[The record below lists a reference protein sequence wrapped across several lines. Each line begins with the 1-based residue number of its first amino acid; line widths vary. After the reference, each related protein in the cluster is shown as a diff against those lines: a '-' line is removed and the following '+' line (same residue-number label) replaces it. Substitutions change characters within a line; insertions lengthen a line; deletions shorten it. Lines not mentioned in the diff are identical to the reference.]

1 MPQGPRLS
9 LKRYFEILMPGLVPG
24 ISVFGKVV
32 PVPVVNGVL
41 RACWFAVLA
50 CLVVTPASAQDA
62 VADFFRGKQIT
73 IYVGSSAGGGYDTY
87 ARLISRY
94 FGSHIPGN
102 PTVVVENM
110 PGAGSNKAAGYVY
123 SVAPKDGTAMAA
135 VFPGA
140 LLDPLIGDVNVQR
153 DPNKLI
159 YVGNANSDVYIC
171 FLRSDAPAK
180 TFQDTFSNEVI
191 LGASNAGGTTRDLP
205 AMMNNLLGTKFR
217 VVTGYAGSKEITL
230 AIERNEVNGAC
241 GIGWTGL
248 PTMHPDWFSKKLM
261 NVIVQVDIKGHPDLN
276 KIGVPLATQFAKT
289 DEDRQVME
297 LIESQGVFGR
307 PYVMPPG
314 VPPERVAA
322 LRNAFVETF
331 KDPALRAEGDKIQ
344 LDLDYMSGDDLQAL
358 VAKLY
363 ALPPNIVAR
372 AKQALIYSPPK

>member
-1 MPQGPRLS
+1 MPTVRP
-9 LKRYFEILMPGLVPG
+9 
-24 ISVFGKVV
+24 
-32 PVPVVNGVL
+32 VL
-41 RACWFAVLA
+41 RLGLVLA
-50 CLVVTPASAQDA
+50 CLAAKSFAAMPAHAQDA
-62 VADFFRGKQIT
+62 VADFFRGKQIAL
-73 IYVGSSAGGGYDTY
+73 YVGSSAGGGYDTY

-94 FGSHIPGN
+94 FGNHIPGN

-110 PGAGSNKAAGYVY
+110 PGAGSNKAAGYIY
-123 SVAPKDGTAMAA
+123 SVAPNDGTAIAA

-140 LLDPLIGDVNVQR
+140 LLDPLIGDVNVQH

-159 YVGNANSDVYIC
+159 YVGNANRDVYIC

-180 TFQDTFSNEVI
+180 TFQNTLRHEVI

-248 PTMHPDWFSKKLM
+248 PTMHPDWFAKKLM
-261 NVIVQVDIKGHPDLN
+261 NVIVQVDIKGHPELN
-276 KIGVPLATQFAKT
+276 AMGVPLATQFAKT

-314 VPPERVAA
+314 VPAERVAA
-322 LRNAFVETF
+322 LRQAFVETF
-331 KDPALRAEGDKIQ
+331 NDPALRAEGDKMQ

-372 AKQALIYSPPK
+372 AKAALIYTPPP

>member
-1 MPQGPRLS
+1 MRALS
-9 LKRYFEILMPGLVPG
+9 KAVCLF
-24 ISVFGKVV
+24 VF
-32 PVPVVNGVL
+32 
-41 RACWFAVLA
+41 FA
-50 CLVVTPASAQDA
+50 CLAIAPALAQDA

-94 FGSHIPGN
+94 LGNHLAGN
-102 PTVVVENM
+102 PTVIVENM
-110 PGAGSNKAAGYVY
+110 PGAGSNKATGFIY

-140 LLDPLIGDVNVQR
+140 LLDPLIGDVNVQH
-153 DPNKLI
+153 DPNKLF

-180 TFQDTFSNEVI
+180 TFQDALSHEVI

-248 PTMHPDWFSKKLM
+248 PTMHPDWFAKKLM

-276 KIGVPLATQFAKT
+276 KIGVPLATEFAKT
-289 DEDRQVME
+289 DEDRQVIE

-314 VPPERVAA
+314 VPAERVAA
-322 LRNAFVETF
+322 LRKAFVETLND
-331 KDPALRAEGDKIQ
+331 KALRAEGDKMQ

-363 ALPPNIVAR
+363 ALPPAVVAR
-372 AKQALIYSPPK
+372 AKAALIYSPPK

>member
-1 MPQGPRLS
+1 MKCCVRA
-9 LKRYFEILMPGLVPG
+9 GLR
-24 ISVFGKVV
+24 F
-32 PVPVVNGVL
+32 
-41 RACWFAVLA
+41 FA
-50 CLVVTPASAQDA
+50 CLAVTPASAQDA

-94 FGSHIPGN
+94 FGNHIPGN
-102 PTVVVENM
+102 PTIVVENM
-110 PGAGSNKAAGYVY
+110 PGAGSNKATGYVY

-140 LLDPLIGDVNVQR
+140 LLDPLIGDVNVQH

-180 TFQDTFSNEVI
+180 TFQDTFSHEVI

-248 PTMHPDWFSKKLM
+248 PTMHPDWFAKKLM

-276 KIGVPLATQFAKT
+276 KIGRAAG
-289 DEDRQVME
+289 DAIRQVRRGSAGDGADRKPGRVRPA
-297 LIESQGVFGR
+297 LCHAAGRAGRAGGGAAQGVRRDVQRPGAAGGGR
-307 PYVMPPG
+307 QDAARPG
-314 VPPERVAA
+314 LHVRRRPASLGGKALCAPAQYRSARQSGPDLLAA
-322 LRNAFVETF
+322 EIKNRPQEPLLPV
-331 KDPALRAEGDKIQ
+331 L
-344 LDLDYMSGDDLQAL
+344 S
-358 VAKLY
+358 
-363 ALPPNIVAR
+363 ALPSHGR
-372 AKQALIYSPPK
+372 ATLS